1 MGALKRLALLTEARG
16 GNMALPEKG
25 MVRDGWRSL
34 AGGADSGRKPSEIG
48 KNQFHRGNNLV
59 CRGGVGA
66 EVRPPIKAHALSFER
81 RNMTYLSTGQF
92 STVNG
97 VPDQSVTNF
106 HTGVLQCADYFAPR
120 GTKAGI
126 MSMVGGRQYQLIPK
140 PSRGV
145 DITEIELPFRN
156 RNTIPLAY
164 MYQADRFHITQD
176 GESKPIIFDGTS
188 SRRAKEG
195 EIPVGTF
202 GQYGQGR
209 ICQVV
214 NGREI
219 AFGDLYGSHDGREG
233 KKTFTDPGDSV
244 LEFSETTFLNEG
256 FNASIAFTL
265 GAITGLRFAPQQ
277 DSAVGDGE
285 LLAFSENGISSFFLS
300 QPREFWKD
308 SAFQRVTLIGI
319 GGRSHSMIVPFNGDL
334 WFRSDDG
341 WRSYRQA
348 RAEIQG
354 WAHLPMS
361 TEVRPWMIA
370 DTPALLKYGS
380 AINFNNRK
388 IATCSPRTNQGR
400 VYHRGLTSLDFDVLS
415 TFGQA
420 TRPAWDGHWDGVKF
434 LRLVTGKFD
443 GVNRA
448 FAFGIDDDGKNQIYE
463 LMPEPGGKDFSGPIP
478 WELDMRSMD
487 CESPFNEKRT
497 LGADLWVS
505 DVDDEVVITAKY
517 KSDEEPE
524 WQDWETLNVIEA
536 IGDCQAV
543 TCGGVPTIQKGY
555 KPRLTLPTPPNA
567 CNEQTRKQSR
577 RFFEFQTQLSGT
589 GHCIL
594 RKFRLNALRV
604 DEDERNTC

>member
-1 MGALKRLALLTEARG
+1 
-16 GNMALPEKG
+16 
-25 MVRDGWRSL
+25 
-34 AGGADSGRKPSEIG
+34 
-48 KNQFHRGNNLV
+48 
-59 CRGGVGA
+59 
-66 EVRPPIKAHALSFER
+66 
-81 RNMTYLSTGQF
+81 
-92 STVNG
+92 
-97 VPDQSVTNF
+97 
-106 HTGVLQCADYFAPR
+106 
-120 GTKAGI
+120 
-126 MSMVGGRQYQLIPK
+126 MVGGRQYQLIPK

-145 DITEIELPFRN
+145 DITEIELPYRN

-219 AFGDLYGSHDGREG
+219 AFGDLYGSHDGTETTINGVPR
-233 KKTFTDPGDSV
+233 KKKSFPDPGDSV
-244 LEFSETTFLNEG
+244 LEFSETTYLNEG

-285 LLAFSENGISSFFLS
+285 LLVFSENGISSFFLS
-300 QPREFWKD
+300 QPRELWKD
-308 SAFQRVTLIGI
+308 SAFQRVTLIGT
-319 GGRSHSMIVPFNGDL
+319 GGRSHSMIVPINGDL

-370 DTPALLKYGS
+370 DTPRLLRFGS
-380 AINFNNRK
+380 GINFNNRM

-400 VYHRGLTSLDFDVLS
+400 VYHNGMTSLDFDVLS

-420 TRPAWDGHWDGVKF
+420 DRPAWDGHWDGLKI
-434 LRLVTGKFD
+434 LKLVSGKFD
-443 GVNRA
+443 GVIRA
-448 FAFGIDDDGKNQIYE
+448 FAFAIDEDDQNQIYE
-463 LMPEPGGKDFSGPIP
+463 LMPEPGGKDFSGPIA
-478 WELDMRSMD
+478 WRLDMRSMD
-487 CESPFNEKRT
+487 CESPFNEKRI

-505 DVDDEVVITAKY
+505 DVDDEVTIVAKY

-524 WQDWETLNVIEA
+524 WQPWKTLPVISKTGE
-536 IGDCQAV
+536 CQAV
-543 TCGGVPTIQKGY
+543 TCAGVPTIQKGY
-555 KPRLTLPTPPNA
+555 FPRRTLSTPPVV
-567 CNEQTRKQSR
+567 CNEQTRR
-577 RFFEFQTQLSGT
+577 TGHRFFELQTQLSGE

-594 RKFRLNALRV
+594 RKFRLNAEVLP
-604 DEDERNTC
+604 EDEKATC